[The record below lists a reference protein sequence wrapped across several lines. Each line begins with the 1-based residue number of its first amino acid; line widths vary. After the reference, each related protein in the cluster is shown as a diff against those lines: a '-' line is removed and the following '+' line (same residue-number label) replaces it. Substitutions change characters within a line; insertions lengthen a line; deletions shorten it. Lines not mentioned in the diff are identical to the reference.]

1 MIVASP
7 QPWYVYLLECRG
19 ARIYTGV
26 TPRLAAR
33 LAAHR
38 AGRGARFTRMYPPEQ
53 LLGAKVFPGHGEA
66 LREEQRIKR
75 LPPAEKRRLAATWKR
90 QNDGP
95 EGTLDHE
102 A

>member
-26 TPRLAAR
+26 TPRLQAR

-53 LLGAKVFPGHGEA
+53 LLSAKAFPGHGEA

-75 LPPAEKRRLAATWKR
+75 LSPAEKRRLADTWKR
-90 QNDGP
+90 ENDVP